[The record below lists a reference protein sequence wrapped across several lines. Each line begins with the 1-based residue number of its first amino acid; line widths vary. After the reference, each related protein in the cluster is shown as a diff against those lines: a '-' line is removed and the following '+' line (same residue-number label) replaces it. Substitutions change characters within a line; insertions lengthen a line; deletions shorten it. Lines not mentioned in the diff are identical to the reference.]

1 MLENLKIPEIK
12 DVYISHLLKKK
23 TEREIWEDW
32 TLNWKKKKQKFTNTT
47 VKIGETACEVQTDFR
62 DSRKRCTGRKEPGS
76 HEILVMLARECLK
89 MQKRWIYKKQE
100 WWDWPE
106 FLKPYLIRGDYWPK
120 NIRKWDEKIKKEGH
134 FVASHEDWEQL
145 LWSWNDHLSIP
156 AVIFHNGEARLYC
169 SCYAQEPGHLNSAA
183 SY

>member
-12 DVYISHLLKKK
+12 DVYISQLLKKK

-32 TLNWKKKKQKFTNTT
+32 TLNWKKKQKFTNTT

-120 NIRKWDEKIKKEGH
+120 NIRKWDVKVKKTGA
-134 FVASHEDWEQL
+134 FWGFSWRLRAAAAIMKWPFINISRNLPQWRNTL
-145 LWSWNDHLSIP
+145 LLLLSCP
-156 AVIFHNGEARLYC
+156 RVTM
-169 SCYAQEPGHLNSAA
+169 P
-183 SY
+183 